1 MLAREVPIS
10 AAEELS
16 TKSSFSI
23 CCIKL
28 EQTILS
34 FFFIYVL
41 YIDVIEFITGP
52 RPTYSLEMFFPAA
65 YKWNVNCYSAIQQLQ
80 LCTPP
85 QRFQRRFFYFL
96 RNDKIFFIWDRVQRK
111 RLYLEVNIFALRLV
125 NNVIIALCVAKQYPF
140 LSFPSDLNK
149 LIVNTNHKQIELHM
163 PVCKFCFQALK
174 SIVIIVIILV
184 YPLCVS
190 GPFLK

>member
-1 MLAREVPIS
+1 MSLYFTCMKLLIFIVMVVHPLRSIGLKRSVHAREVPIS

-65 YKWNVNCYSAIQQLQ
+65 YEWNVNCYSAIQQLQ

-85 QRFQRRFFYFL
+85 KKFQRRFFYFL

-111 RLYLEVNIFALRLV
+111 RLKFGSKHFCLEA
-125 NNVIIALCVAKQYPF
+125 
-140 LSFPSDLNK
+140 S
-149 LIVNTNHKQIELHM
+149 
-163 PVCKFCFQALK
+163 
-174 SIVIIVIILV
+174 
-184 YPLCVS
+184 
-190 GPFLK
+190 

>member
-1 MLAREVPIS
+1 M
-10 AAEELS
+10 
-16 TKSSFSI
+16 
-23 CCIKL
+23 
-28 EQTILS
+28 
-34 FFFIYVL
+34 L
-41 YIDVIEFITGP
+41 YIDVIEFTTSL

-85 QRFQRRFFYFL
+85 QKFQRRFFYFL

-111 RLYLEVNIFALRLV
+111 RLYFEVNIFAFRLV

-149 LIVNTNHKQIELHM
+149 LIVNTNHKQIELRM
-163 PVCKFCFQALK
+163 PVCKLFPGPQVYRNHCHHLGIP
-174 SIVIIVIILV
+174 IVRF
-184 YPLCVS
+184 
-190 GPFLK
+190 GPFPQIAGLH